1 MGAHV
6 AHAITM
12 NNVMQ
17 CNSAIFCPEEKTAGM
32 QQMDLMWT
40 SGRVSFV
47 IVVTLIG
54 TRLRMKNIFMFLI
67 QADKNCSKTCFFDL
81 LF

>member
-1 MGAHV
+1 MNSFSWIHLKYNGMKPCRLTNHFSNPPRSDLEEHLMGAHV

-32 QQMDLMWT
+32 QQMEQ
-40 SGRVSFV
+40 
-47 IVVTLIG
+47 VVV
-54 TRLRMKNIFMFLI
+54 
-67 QADKNCSKTCFFDL
+67 
-81 LF
+81 